1 MLLSLNL
8 LLRTPIVT
16 RLSPF
21 FSFSFPNI
29 QQNKLDSKVQEA
41 KRLMDQQ
48 YINMVSNM
56 HVPKEIEWST

>member
-29 QQNKLDSKVQEA
+29 QQNKLDSKVQKA
-41 KRLMDQQ
+41 
-48 YINMVSNM
+48 YG
-56 HVPKEIEWST
+56 STIHQHGIKHARS